1 MRELNDI
8 RRDINAVDEQ
18 LRALFL
24 ARMRLAGEVAE
35 YKAQTGDQIFKPDR
49 EAEILSARAEGLEGD
64 MRLKYVSLLEAMIR
78 KSREYQYAAML
89 RRFPDRFPLSPETE
103 AQPVRTVFYQGVEG
117 AYAHQAARALF
128 PGAAHTSLPTW
139 EEVFRRVH
147 AGEADIGVVPVENTT
162 AGTVNEVYDLL
173 LKYDLS
179 INRSHIQQIRHC
191 LAALPGATL
200 EGIRTVCSH
209 PHALPQC
216 AGFIRAHGF
225 QERRAPNTAVA
236 AEQVAAAGD
245 PALAAICSRE
255 AAERNGLHILA
266 EGVNDMGRN
275 ETRFIAVSPRL
286 TALPGDNRIE
296 ICFSLPNQAGSLNSV
311 LSMLAD
317 YGIDMTEIHSRP
329 MKDSPWC
336 YIFYVDFTGSLLEAD
351 TRALLYQLFEELP
364 YIKVLGS
371 YRAETTEETP

>member
-1 MRELNDI
+1 MRELNEI
-8 RRDINAVDEQ
+8 RRDINDVDEQ
-18 LRALFL
+18 LRELFL
-24 ARMRLAGEVAE
+24 RRMGLASEVAE
-35 YKAQTGDQIFKPDR
+35 YKAQTGDKIFKPDR
-49 EAEILSARAEGLEGD
+49 EAEILTSRAEGLERST
-64 MRLKYVSLLEAMIR
+64 RLKYVSLLEAMIR
-78 KSREYQYAAML
+78 KSRESQYAAML
-89 RRFPDRFPLSPETE
+89 ERFPERFPLSPETE
-103 AQPVRTVFYQGVEG
+103 ERPVRTVFYQGVEG

-128 PGAAHTSLPTW
+128 PEASHTCLPTW
-139 EEVFRRVH
+139 EEVFCQVH
-147 AGEADIGVVPVENTT
+147 EGKADIGVVPVENTT

-179 INRSHIQQIRHC
+179 INRSYIQQIRHC
-191 LAALPGATL
+191 LAAVPGATL
-200 EGIRTVCSH
+200 ESVKCVCSH

-216 AGFIRAHGF
+216 ASFIKAHGYE
-225 QERRAPNTAVA
+225 ERRAPNTAMA
-236 AEQVAAAGD
+236 AEQVAAERD

-255 AAERNGLHILA
+255 AAERSGLQILA
-266 EGVNDMGRN
+266 EGINDMGRN

-336 YIFYVDFTGSLLEAD
+336 YIFYVDFTGNLLEAD

-364 YIKVLGS
+364 YIKLLGS
-371 YRAETTEETP
+371 YRVETTEETA

>member
-8 RRDINAVDEQ
+8 RRDINAADEQ
-18 LRALFL
+18 LRGLFL
-24 ARMRLAGEVAE
+24 RRMALALEVAE
-35 YKAQTGDQIFKPDR
+35 NKAETGDKVFKPER
-49 EAEILSARAEGLEGD
+49 EAEILAARAAGLAGGLH
-64 MRLKYVSLLEAMIR
+64 RKYVSLLEAVIR
-78 KSREYQYAAML
+78 KSRESQYAAL
-89 RRFPDRFPLSPETE
+89 LERFPERFPLAPEL
-103 AQPVRTVFYQGVEG
+103 AARPVHTVFYQGVGG

-128 PGAAHTSLPTW
+128 PEAVHQSLPSW

-147 AGEADIGVVPVENTT
+147 QGEADMGVVPVENTT

-179 INRSHIQQIRHC
+179 INRSYIQEISHC
-191 LAALPGATL
+191 LAAVPGASL
-200 EGIRTVCSH
+200 ASVKRVCSH

-216 AGFIRAHGF
+216 AAFIRAHGYAE
-225 QERRAPNTAVA
+225 QCEPNTAIA
-236 AEQVAAAGD
+236 AEKVAAAND

-255 AAERNGLHILA
+255 AAERNGLVVLA
-266 EGVNDMGRN
+266 EKVNDMGRN

-286 TALPGDNRIE
+286 TALPGDNRVE

-336 YIFYVDFTGSLLEAD
+336 YIFYVDFTGSLLDAD
-351 TRALLYQLFEELP
+351 VRALLYQLYEELP

-371 YRAETTEETP
+371 YCTETLEETA